1 MVKFNIT
8 PTPPEKRFE
17 GRLRRGERPSRHDTA
32 ALLEELGNSIL
43 PEAVRHYIAAL
54 LRGEIKGTPGRKRMH
69 VSDTQHR
76 NVAIAADYTRLRDHL
91 QAIRKTKDDAA
102 MRREAGYPE
111 TSREPPAQIAAE
123 LVAEAYLGDRRQ
135 AKTVQNIASSQ
146 KPERIR

>member
-54 LRGEIKGTPGRKRMH
+54 LRGEIKHPAGRKRMDA
-69 VSDTQHR
+69 SDMLASKRR
-76 NVAIAADYTRLRDHL
+76 NCRRLR
-91 QAIRKTKDDAA
+91 
-102 MRREAGYPE
+102 E
-111 TSREPPAQIAAE
+111 TA
-123 LVAEAYLGDRRQ
+123 
-135 AKTVQNIASSQ
+135 
-146 KPERIR
+146 